1 MGLKDLFA
9 KWSKAGDRAA
19 VERAEQHT
27 TEDYEGQ
34 KADIRVG
41 ESFAGGEALDA
52 ARDDLDAP

>member
-27 TEDYEGQ
+27 EDYEGQ
-34 KADIRVG
+34 KADIRAG

-52 ARDDLDAP
+52 ARDDLDST

>member
-27 TEDYEGQ
+27 EDYEGQ

-41 ESFAGGEALDA
+41 ESFAGGETLDA